1 MASRNLD
8 EALVRLDN
16 TMHSMTLNMDKLL
29 NRLTLVPSSIT
40 PNPTPV
46 PRHSTS
52 VPAQIRYA
60 PSPYEDLV
68 GVLFKLTQTGS
79 VLTYLKEFEDL
90 ANRIIGLP
98 APFLLPCFISG
109 LTLEIRRAVQAH
121 QPMTVDQVTDLAKI
135 QEQKLSV
142 LRLPP
147 PQLRPHRQPLWF
159 PLVSPLCPI
168 CCLPHH
174 RLRPSSVSPQ
184 RS

>member
-29 NRLTLVPSSIT
+29 NRLAPVPSSTT
-40 PNPTPV
+40 PNPTLV

-60 PSPYEDLV
+60 PSPYEDPV
-68 GVLFKLTQTGS
+68 GALFKLTHTGS

-98 APFLLPCFISG
+98 TPFLLPCFISG
-109 LTLEIRRAVQAH
+109 LTSEMRRTVQA
-121 QPMTVDQVTDLAKI
+121 PTVRHLTPEELASRHEHGLCFTCDEKF
-135 QEQKLSV
+135 
-142 LRLPP
+142 
-147 PQLRPHRQPLWF
+147 HRGHRCASRVHL
-159 PLVSPLCPI
+159 LIAEDEEPI
-168 CCLPHH
+168 D
-174 RLRPSSVSPQ
+174 
-184 RS
+184 

>member
-98 APFLLPCFISG
+98 TPFLLPCFISG
-109 LTLEIRRAVQAH
+109 LTSEMRRTVQVH
-121 QPMTVDQVTDLAKI
+121 QPMTVDKAAGLTKI
-135 QEQKLSV
+135 
-142 LRLPP
+142 
-147 PQLRPHRQPLWF
+147 
-159 PLVSPLCPI
+159 
-168 CCLPHH
+168 
-174 RLRPSSVSPQ
+174 
-184 RS
+184 

>member
-1 MASRNLD
+1 MASCNLD

-29 NRLTLVPSSIT
+29 NHLALVPSSTT

-46 PRHSTS
+46 PRHATS

-60 PSPYEDLV
+60 PSLYEDPANA
-68 GVLFKLTQTGS
+68 LFKLTQTGS

-98 APFLLPCFISG
+98 APFLLPCFISS
-109 LTLEIRRAVQAH
+109 LTLKICCTVQVH
-121 QPMTVDQVTDLAKI
+121 QPMTVDQAAGLAKI
-135 QEQKLSV
+135 QEQKLSD

-147 PQLRPHRQPLWF
+147 PRPRPHRW
-159 PLVSPLCPI
+159 
-168 CCLPHH
+168 
-174 RLRPSSVSPQ
+174 
-184 RS
+184 

>member
-16 TMHSMTLNMDKLL
+16 TMHSMTLNMDKLR
-29 NRLTLVPSSIT
+29 NRLAPVPSSTT

-60 PSPYEDLV
+60 SSPYEDPV
-68 GVLFKLTQTGS
+68 DALFKLTQTGS

-90 ANRIIGLP
+90 ANRIIGLS

-109 LTLEIRRAVQAH
+109 LTSEIRRTVQVH
-121 QPMTVDQVTDLAKI
+121 QPMTVDQAASLAKI
-135 QEQKLSV
+135 QEQKLSD

-147 PQLRPHRQPLWF
+147 PRPRTPSLVAPPPT
-159 PLVSPLCPI
+159 PLVPP
-168 CCLPHH
+168 
-174 RLRPSSVSPQ
+174 RMAM
-184 RS
+184 